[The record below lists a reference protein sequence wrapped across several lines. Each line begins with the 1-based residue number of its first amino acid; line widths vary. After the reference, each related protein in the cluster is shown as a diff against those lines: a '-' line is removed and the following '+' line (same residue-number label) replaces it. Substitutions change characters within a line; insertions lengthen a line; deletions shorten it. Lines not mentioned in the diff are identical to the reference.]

1 MNRDEALIYGKS
13 LGIKP
18 ATHGENCI
26 MVDTILAMQS
36 RVCNNCRFDYCG
48 CSVQDSILQVDP
60 DATFETFGCINFEL
74 QCK

>member
-13 LGIKP
+13 LGLKP

-60 DATFETFGCINFEL
+60 SATFDTFCCNKF